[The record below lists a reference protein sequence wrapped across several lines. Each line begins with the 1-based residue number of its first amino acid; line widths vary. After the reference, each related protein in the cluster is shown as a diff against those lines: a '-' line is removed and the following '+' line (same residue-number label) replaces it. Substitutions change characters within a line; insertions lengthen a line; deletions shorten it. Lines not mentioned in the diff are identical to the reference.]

1 MKKSAMYVVIFIL
14 LLIAVV
20 IFCIV
25 RMAPSSEPAGPS
37 AAPAQ
42 TADMSTPTLINTP
55 APEETPEPTPTPVPE
70 STPTPAPT
78 PTPEPTP
85 EPTPSGNSLGSGSFS
100 SDTGTGL
107 ELVVS
112 WAARDAGNGTAEL
125 SMTISA
131 RSYSFHT
138 SALPGS
144 ITLTVD
150 GVSYNLGSAAVDYD
164 GADITTSQLASRTV
178 SVTLGSDGRANP
190 GITADWN
197 YRGSYGGTEL
207 ETITASGS
215 ADIG

>member
-1 MKKSAMYVVIFIL
+1 MKRSAMYVVIFIL

-37 AAPAQ
+37 AEPTQ
-42 TADMSTPTLINTP
+42 TADMSTPVPISTP
-55 APEETPEPTPTPVPE
+55 APEETPEPTSTPTPE
-70 STPTPAPT
+70 STPTPTPAPAPT
-78 PTPEPTP
+78 PTPV
-85 EPTPSGNSLGSGSFS
+85 PTPSGASLGSGSFS
-100 SDTGTGL
+100 SETGTGL
-107 ELVVS
+107 ELIVS
-112 WAARDAGNGTAEL
+112 WEARDAGNGTAEL

-131 RSYSFHT
+131 RSYSLHT

-164 GADITTSQLASRTV
+164 GADLTTSRLAGKTV
-178 SVTLGSDGRANP
+178 SVTLGPDGRANP

-207 ETITASGS
+207 DTITAYGS
-215 ADIG
+215 AYIG